1 MRRMMLAFG
10 LMAVPALFAGPKP
23 IDYVVNARSSVM
35 TIAMRDDVQWTHE
48 QNGPSV
54 RITIAG
60 RASDFIVK
68 RMAYTFR
75 DGMVKTFSMAPVHPD
90 TEQVHITLRRDQT
103 VTVRQH
109 PETKRLI
116 IECLNAGAASV
127 SAPAARAPKKS
138 APAVVPPVQIA
149 AIAREGS
156 PAVSAPLP
164 SAPVTARTADSM
176 NVSAMLL
183 LFVSVVITAVGGGAV
198 AYILLRRRP
207 LLRRTERPAPAPDAV
222 PAPPAAPKSLQRSP
236 LPDEDAPAF
245 EKAVEY
251 AEQYLRTQGEYE
263 LQQRLE
269 QLNRSSY
276 NRKLEHTVSAAPKRG
291 NSAAAAEKLGISVG
305 EVELAAR
312 LHRLQRDHVTE
323 NV

>member
-1 MRRMMLAFG
+1 MRRMMLALG
-10 LMAVPALFAGPKP
+10 LIAVSTAFAGPKP
-23 IDYVVNARSSVM
+23 IDYVVNTRSSVM
-35 TIAMRDDVQWTHE
+35 TIAIRDDVQWTHE
-48 QNGPSV
+48 QDGPSV

-60 RASDFIVK
+60 RASDFVVK

-90 TEQVHITLRRDQT
+90 TEQVLITLRRDQT

-116 IECLNAGAASV
+116 IECLNAGAV
-127 SAPAARAPKKS
+127 SAAAPSVRTPKKA
-138 APAVVPPVQIA
+138 APAVEPPVRIA
-149 AIAREGS
+149 ALAREEV
-156 PAVSAPLP
+156 PAAGAPAQRP
-164 SAPVTARTADSM
+164 PVTARQADSM
-176 NVSAMLL
+176 NLSAMLL
-183 LFVSVVITAVGGGAV
+183 LFVSVVITAAGGGAV

-207 LLRRTERPAPAPDAV
+207 LLRRTERPV
-222 PAPPAAPKSLQRSP
+222 PMTEASSVAAPKPLQRASM
-236 LPDEDAPAF
+236 PDEDAPAF

-251 AEQYLRTQGEYE
+251 AEQYLRTQGEIE

-276 NRKLEHTVSAAPKRG
+276 NRKLEHTVSAVPKRG
-291 NSAAAAEKLGISVG
+291 SSSAAAEKLGISVG

-312 LHRLQRDHVTE
+312 LQRLQRDHVTE